1 MNFLIRWLTT
11 SIAVAVAV
19 LIVPGIEVFAR
30 PAWVAIVIVG
40 LVLGFI
46 NATIGTLMKI
56 GSMGCIVLTFGLLN
70 LVINALLLLL
80 SAWVAQV
87 LFNAAF
93 VVTGFWPAFW
103 GGIVISL
110 TSLVLGI
117 FLPYDKDTL

>member
-19 LIVPGIEVFAR
+19 LIVPGIDVLAQ
-30 PAWVAIVIVG
+30 PAWITIVIVG
-40 LVLGFI
+40 AILGLI
-46 NATIGTLMKI
+46 NATIGTLVKI

-70 LVINALLLLL
+70 LVINALLLLIT
-80 SAWVAQV
+80 AWIAQV
-87 LFNAAF
+87 LFSAAF

-110 TSLVLGI
+110 TTMVLSI
-117 FLPYDKDTL
+117 FLPYNKDTL

>member
-1 MNFLIRWLTT
+1 MNFLIRWVTT

-19 LIVPGIEVFAR
+19 LIVPGIEIFAQ
-30 PAWVAIVIVG
+30 PAWITIVIVG

-46 NATIGTLMKI
+46 NATLGTLMKT
-56 GSMGCIVLTFGLLN
+56 GTMGCIVLSFGLLN

-80 SAWVAQV
+80 STWIAQA

-93 VVTGFWPAFW
+93 IVDGFWPAFW

-110 TSLVLGI
+110 TSMVLGV
-117 FLPYDKDTL
+117 FLPYDKDSK